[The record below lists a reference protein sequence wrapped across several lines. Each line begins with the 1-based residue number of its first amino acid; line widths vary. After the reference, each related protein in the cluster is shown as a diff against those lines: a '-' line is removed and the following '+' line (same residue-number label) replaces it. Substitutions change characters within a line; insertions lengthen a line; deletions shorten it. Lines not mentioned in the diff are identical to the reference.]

1 MRRWARQSANSLE
14 AEYFFTNTGGT
25 GILYQLREILEL
37 NLRASLLPKLREV
50 SELLGASLGA
60 SRPDDAFSE

>member
-14 AEYFFTNTGGT
+14 AEDFFTNTGGT